1 MVWEDLEFL
10 SNLYVLFF
18 YPWLPS
24 CKIIVIHCVTALE
37 VIRQLALQ
45 FFFFFFFLHLLSAYQ
60 WLQVYSAA
68 AASVV
73 MYARRYYTGKTAR
86 S

>member
-1 MVWEDLEFL
+1 MGRFRILKQLICIIFL
-10 SNLYVLFF
+10 SLAPLMQNHRNPLCNSTRGY
-18 YPWLPS
+18 S
-24 CKIIVIHCVTALE
+24 AACTAIL
-37 VIRQLALQ
+37 
-45 FFFFFFFLHLLSAYQ
+45 FFFFFLHLLSAYQ

>member
-1 MVWEDLEFL
+1 MGRFRILKQLICIIFL
-10 SNLYVLFF
+10 SLA
-18 YPWLPS
+18 PS

-73 MYARRYYTGKTAR
+73 MHARRYYTGKTAR